1 MIFFQVFLPLIFL
14 LVGLALGSFSNVV
27 IYRESNQIP
36 LNSRK
41 RSFCP
46 NCGHELKWYDNIPLI
61 SYLILKG
68 KCRYCQKPISKR
80 YPLVEL
86 TGAFI
91 FLSVYFV
98 YAYIYDGTMFV
109 FHYLDSPQAIIDS
122 VIFSLL
128 LLFLFDGSFID
139 YKTRTIPLYI
149 SIGVALMG
157 IIRYVLTAILT
168 KSYLPL
174 NLISV
179 GVSLV
184 FFLSTYFLGMLIY
197 KREVMGLGD
206 IIVLVGLAF
215 GFDILRYGLFFI
227 LISVLA
233 SVIELIR
240 QKSKGPREIP
250 FIPYI
255 FNGVVFLVFL
265 VEPLAGVLLNF
276 LGF

>member
-1 MIFFQVFLPLIFL
+1 MIFFQVFFPIIFCLI
-14 LVGLALGSFSNVV
+14 GLAFGSFSNVV
-27 IYRESNQIP
+27 IYRESNRIP

-46 NCGHELKWYDNIPLI
+46 NCNHELKWYDNIPLF
-61 SYLILKG
+61 SYLFLKG
-68 KCRYCQKPISKR
+68 KCRYCHQPISKR

-86 TGAFI
+86 TGGVI

-98 YAYIYDGTMFV
+98 YAYIYDGTTFA
-109 FHYLDSPQAIIDS
+109 FHYLDSPLAIIDS
-122 VIFSLL
+122 IVFSFL

-149 SIGVALMG
+149 SIGTAVLG
-157 IIRYVLTAILT
+157 ITRYIATAIINR
-168 KSYLPL
+168 SYLPF

-184 FFLSTYFLGMLIY
+184 FFLGTYFLGLLVY
-197 KREVMGLGD
+197 KKEVMGLGD

-227 LISVLA
+227 LISVIA
-233 SVIELIR
+233 SIVELIR
-240 QKSKGPREIP
+240 QKIKGPREIP

-255 FNGVVFLVFL
+255 FGGVVFLVFL